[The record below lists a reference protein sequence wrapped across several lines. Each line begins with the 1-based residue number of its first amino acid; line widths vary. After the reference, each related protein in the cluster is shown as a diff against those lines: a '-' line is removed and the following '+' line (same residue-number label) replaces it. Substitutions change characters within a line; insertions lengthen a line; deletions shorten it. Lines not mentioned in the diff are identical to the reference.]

1 MPGFIGDPLR
11 LRKSCWHGMGMAA
24 RPISRAAFE
33 AYLQGPA
40 ANNNRKMV
48 QTVLSIEKIIIL
60 DLAHP
65 SIWSLRY
72 RTLSGS
78 LLYLRE
84 RRFILCHESVPSMSL
99 KRSSTCAHWIHTS
112 STPLLMLLFV
122 RPGLLTC
129 FRGLSSHRQLPLS
142 R

>member
-48 QTVLSIEKIIIL
+48 QTVLSIEKIFSL

-65 SIWSLRY
+65 SICSLRY
-72 RTLSGS
+72 ITLSGS
-78 LLYLRE
+78 LLYLRQ
-84 RRFILCHESVPSMSL
+84 RRFIYGHDPLH
-99 KRSSTCAHWIHTS
+99 STA
-112 STPLLMLLFV
+112 LE
-122 RPGLLTC
+122 
-129 FRGLSSHRQLPLS
+129 
-142 R
+142 